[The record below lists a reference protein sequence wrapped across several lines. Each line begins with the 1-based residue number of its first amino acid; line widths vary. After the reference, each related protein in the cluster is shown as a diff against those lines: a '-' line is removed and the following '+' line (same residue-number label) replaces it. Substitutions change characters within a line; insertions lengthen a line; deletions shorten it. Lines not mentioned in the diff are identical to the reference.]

1 MFNRKSYYA
10 LNKKDS
16 NAIVYTDA
24 NENITRLTR
33 ADFVSEEEFLKWK
46 AWSDENYHTEDNGDV
61 VEDKHNVSINGIP
74 ESLLTTPAI
83 DIVLAYRH
91 EKAEKRRLASAKVVQ
106 IKDKLTDTQFR
117 RLWMYLVDEMTLDE
131 IGAIE
136 GVSHQAISLSITTTI
151 KKVKKYF

>member
-1 MFNRKSYYA
+1 M
-10 LNKKDS
+10 
-16 NAIVYTDA
+16 YTDA

-33 ADFVSEEEFLKWK
+33 ADFGSEEEFLKWK